1 MKFVGISISI
11 LILLS
16 SGATLAEETTPP
28 ISTVGCSAFGSTGA
42 DTSDR
47 VAQTDPTNADDIG
60 EIRLIVRPGADYAVR
75 VAVAV
80 PDAMNLGTTDP
91 AGAAAMISRTLR
103 RDLELA
109 GYFQVI
115 TPASFFFDQHADGMT
130 AATVNFENWYNA
142 GATGLA
148 KTAFR
153 VAAGQTRL
161 DMRLFDVDASA
172 EINLSLDPATI
183 AAEGIEEQVHEFA
196 NRILEYY
203 SGYRGPFGSTIAFVG
218 RGEGGS
224 REIYTMT
231 IGGEGINALTSN
243 RSINIL
249 PQWAGS
255 SVAYTTYVRGN
266 PDLAIGGGSSPRI
279 LSSRAGLNTGG
290 ALSPDGSAHAVALTM
305 DGNSEIYLL
314 SPSDGS
320 IISRMTNN
328 RAEDVTP
335 VWSPSGSQIAFVSD
349 RSGGPQIYIM
359 NRDGTGQRRV
369 TFAGSYNT
377 TPDWSPDGSR
387 IAFTGRDSRN
397 RFDIFTVDVVTSHIE
412 RLTQDQGNNEDPSWS
427 PDGQY
432 LVFASTR
439 GGGDSRLYLMTQDG
453 NYQTLLT
460 RDGSGYSMPVWRR

>member
-1 MKFVGISISI
+1 MKLVVLFSS
-11 LILLS
+11 LFLFS
-16 SGATLAEETTPP
+16 SGADFTEVVASPLANPRAQAEGNERPETDVR
-28 ISTVGCSAFGSTGA
+28 I
-42 DTSDR
+42 
-47 VAQTDPTNADDIG
+47 AQTDTTPLQDIG
-60 EIRLIVRPGADYAVR
+60 EIPLVVVPGGTTGIQ
-75 VAVAV
+75 VAIAI
-80 PDAMNLGTTDP
+80 PDAMNLGTSDP
-91 AGAAAMISRTLR
+91 TGAAAVISRTLR

-142 GATGLA
+142 GATGVA

-153 VAAGQTRL
+153 VAGGQIRL

-172 EINLSLDPATI
+172 EIDLSLESATVSGD
-183 AAEGIEEQVHEFA
+183 EIEAQVHEFA

-231 IGGEGINALTSN
+231 VGGDGMGAVTSN

-249 PQWAGS
+249 PQWAGG
-255 SVAYTTYVRGN
+255 SVVYTTYVHGN
-266 PDLAIGGGSSPRI
+266 PDLAIGGGASPRI
-279 LSSRAGLNTGG
+279 ISSRSGLNTGG
-290 ALSPDGSAHAVALTM
+290 ALSPDGSAMAVALTM
-305 DGNSEIYLL
+305 DGNSEIYLI
-314 SPSDGS
+314 SPEDGS
-320 IISRMTNN
+320 IISRLTNN

-349 RSGGPQIYIM
+349 RSSGPQIYIM
-359 NRDGTGQRRV
+359 DRDGAGQRRV

-377 TPDWSPDGSR
+377 TPDWSPDGTR

-397 RFDIFTVDVVTSHIE
+397 RFDIFTVDVGTSHIE
-412 RLTQDQGNNEDPSWS
+412 RLTQDQGNNETPSWS

-432 LVFASTR
+432 VVFSSTR
-439 GGGDSRLYLMTQDG
+439 GGGDSRLYVMTQDG
-453 NYQTLLT
+453 NFQTLLT
-460 RDGSGYSMPVWRR
+460 RDGSGYSMPAWRR